1 MHEIRATI
9 AVDSV
14 AEVIRIAQSVGVAE
28 AMTSEV
34 FVHGPNVKRILFSA
48 ETSTPRARALAEA
61 LMNARGLRNTGMT
74 LTSREVRAIVSD
86 APVEALTKPMSEPF
100 PDVVQ
105 DLWQLSHVTWS
116 YLGRA
121 VSGALLLGSGIIE
134 DNPIAILASAL
145 FLPFL
150 AQVLAVGVGLWSR
163 DKKLTIHGLKAVGA
177 SIALGFL
184 GGLVVAAIE
193 GGPIGFHG
201 FKGPLS
207 SFAISAIIG
216 ITAGLSSADDTG
228 RRYLIG
234 VAAAVQLAVFPV
246 WLGATAVLGIPN
258 YEVVVHHFSSFS
270 INLLTITVASVA
282 AYALAHRPTKPVE
295 GRT

>member
-9 AVDSV
+9 PVDSV
-14 AEVIRIAQSVGVAE
+14 AEVIRIAQSVGIAE
-28 AMTSEV
+28 STTSEV
-34 FVHGPNVKRILFSA
+34 FVHGPNAKRILFSA
-48 ETSTPRARALAEA
+48 EISTPKARALTEA
-61 LMNARGLRNTGMT
+61 LMNSGALQNTGMT

-86 APVEALTKPMSEPF
+86 APVSAITKPMSEPF

-121 VSGALLLGSGIIE
+121 LSGAILLGSGIIE
-134 DNPIAILASAL
+134 DNPIAIVVSAL

-150 AQVLAVGVGLWSR
+150 AQVLATGVGLWSGDR
-163 DKKLTIHGLKAVGA
+163 KLTAHGLKAVGA
-177 SIALGFL
+177 SIALGYL
-184 GGLVVAAIE
+184 GGLLVAAEE

-207 SFAISAIIG
+207 SFAISAVIG
-216 ITAGLSSADDTG
+216 VTAGLSSADDTG

-246 WLGATAVLGIPN
+246 WLGTVTVIGIQDRQ
-258 YEVVVHHFSSFS
+258 VIVQHLLSFF
-270 INLLTITVASVA
+270 INLVTIAVASVA
-282 AYALAHRPTKPVE
+282 AYAIAHSGV
-295 GRT
+295 GRQT